1 MFETF
6 VRDARYALRMLR
18 KTPGFTVAAVLT
30 LALGIGANTTV
41 FSVVD
46 ALLLEPLPFPHPD
59 RLALLEYH
67 TRSLKA
73 GDNRGV
79 GATGEMWFAVHEH
92 TSKVDAA
99 VVGGTSG
106 VNLVAREGAAFVQDQ
121 RVSAGYFHALGI
133 PPAIGREFSA
143 DEDRPGGPPVAI
155 LSYALWQT
163 DFNGDRG
170 IVGRT
175 IRLKGDQYTVVGV
188 MPANFP
194 ITQRSASGGSGVDL
208 WTPLQPSKTGEGGGY
223 NYDVVIRL
231 RDGVSWPEAQN
242 DVHAASPFAFGEGNL
257 ASSVTGVKSGD
268 VAEIGLV
275 PMQNATTEPVREPV
289 LMLWGAVAIVLVIAC
304 VNIAGLLL
312 ARGSTRTREIATRM
326 ALGSGRSGVVRQLL
340 TESALLALAGS
351 ALALLFAWVA
361 LDGLGALA
369 EQVFGL
375 WQPLALNGRVLL
387 ATLGIAVGTSILFG
401 LVPAVQ
407 TSRLD
412 VQTALAE
419 SGARGVAGSS
429 NRWPRRLLV
438 IGEVALG
445 VILLVSAGLLIRT
458 FIHLR
463 DLNPGFDQTNLVT
476 ASVSLD
482 DAKYQ
487 DTAAT
492 VQLFRDTISRLRA
505 IPGVESAGAALGMPY
520 TRLLND
526 GFRRVDGVH
535 PDGPKTFHFMN
546 ETWVTPEFF
555 ATMRVPL
562 RAGRVTTD
570 ADTST
575 SPLVAVV
582 DEAFVAR
589 YYKDDPNVVG
599 RHLTTEGRTF
609 DIIGVVGNV
618 AYGGG
623 GASADEVP
631 IGPLACIYVP
641 LAQMTP
647 DFLAVINHWF
657 EPSWVVRS
665 TMPLSVLVPQL
676 RRTIASVDPQLPIA
690 EVKTIDDLRGARL
703 ASQRFMVGLVAG
715 LGLIALVL
723 AAVGI
728 QGLIASSVN
737 ERTREL
743 GIRLALGATAGQAI
757 RAVVVPGVVLA
768 GVGIVIGAGAAAA
781 VTRLFQSFVWGVT
794 PADPLTFAAV
804 ITLLLII
811 ALVASLVPALRVL
824 RLDPALT
831 LRAE

>member
-6 VRDARYALRMLR
+6 LRDARYGLRMLR
-18 KTPGFTVAAVLT
+18 KTPGFTIAAVLT
-30 LALGIGANTTV
+30 LALGIGANTAV

-59 RLALLEYH
+59 RLAMLEFH
-67 TRSLKA
+67 TRSAKG
-73 GDNRGV
+73 GDNRGI
-79 GATGEMWFAVHEH
+79 GATGDMWFGVHEH

-106 VNLVAREGAAFVQDQ
+106 VNFFSSEGAAFVQDE
-121 RVSAGYFHALGI
+121 RVSAGYFHVMGI
-133 PPAIGREFSA
+133 PPVLGREFSA
-143 DEDRPGGPPVAI
+143 DEDRAGGAPVAI
-155 LSYALWQT
+155 LSYGLWQH
-163 DFNGDRG
+163 DFNGDHG

-188 MPANFP
+188 MPSNFP
-194 ITQRSASGGSGVDL
+194 ITERSATGGSGVDL

-223 NYDVVIRL
+223 NYEVVIRL
-231 RDGVSWPEAQN
+231 HDGVSWPEAQN
-242 DVHAASPFAFGEGNL
+242 DVHAASRFAFGEANL
-257 ASSVTGVKSGD
+257 ASSVTGVTSGD
-268 VAEIGLV
+268 LSEMGLV
-275 PMQNATTEPVREPV
+275 PMQNATTVAVRQPV
-289 LMLWGAVAIVLVIAC
+289 LMLWGAVAIVLLIAC
-304 VNIAGLLL
+304 VNIAGLLI

-326 ALGSGRSGVVRQLL
+326 ALGSGRAVVVRQLIV
-340 TESALLALAGS
+340 ESALLALAGGIM
-351 ALALLFAWVA
+351 AMLFAWVV
-361 LDGLGALA
+361 LDGLGSLA

-375 WQPLALNGRVLL
+375 WQPLAMNGRVLL
-387 ATLGIAVGTSILFG
+387 ATLGVAIGTSVLFG
-401 LVPAVQ
+401 LVPALQ

-419 SGARGVAGSS
+419 TGARGVAGTA

-438 IGEVALG
+438 VGEVALG

-482 DAKYQ
+482 GAKYQ
-487 DTAAT
+487 DPAASA
-492 VQLFRDTISRLRA
+492 QLFHDSIARLRA
-505 IPGVESAGAALGMPY
+505 MPGVEDAGAALGMPY
-520 TRLLND
+520 TRMLND
-526 GFRRVDGVH
+526 GFQRVDGPH
-535 PDGPKTFHFMN
+535 RDGPKDFHFMN
-546 ETWVTPEFF
+546 ETWVTPGFF
-555 ATMRVPL
+555 ETLKVPV

-570 ADTST
+570 ADTAT

-582 DEAFVAR
+582 DDAFVAR

-599 RHLTTEGRTF
+599 RHITTEGRTF
-609 DIIGVVGNV
+609 EIIGVVGNI
-618 AYGGG
+618 AYGGAG
-623 GASADEVP
+623 FSATEVP

-641 LAQMTP
+641 LTQMTAG
-647 DFLAVINHWF
+647 FLAVINHWF

-665 TMPLSVLVPQL
+665 TMPPSSLVPQL
-676 RRTIASVDPQLPIA
+676 RRTIAAVDPQLPIA

-728 QGLIASSVN
+728 QGLIASTVS
-737 ERTREL
+737 ERAREL
-743 GIRLALGATAGQAI
+743 GIRLALGATAGQAM
-757 RAVVVPGVVLA
+757 RAVVVPGLILA
-768 GVGIVIGAGAAAA
+768 GVGVVIGAGAASA

-794 PADPLTFAAV
+794 PSDPLTFAAV
-804 ITLLLII
+804 SALLLLI
-811 ALVASLVPALRVL
+811 ALIASLVPALHVL
-824 RLDPALT
+824 GLDPAAT